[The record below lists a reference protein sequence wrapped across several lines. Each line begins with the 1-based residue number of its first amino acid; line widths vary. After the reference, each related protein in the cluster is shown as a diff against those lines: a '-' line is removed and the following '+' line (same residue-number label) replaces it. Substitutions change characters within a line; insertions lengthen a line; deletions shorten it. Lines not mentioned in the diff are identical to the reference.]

1 MGVSPP
7 HPHLSLERPLTATEM
22 TEMIVYEGLV
32 GLGHPED
39 VLTAHVLERMGIV
52 QLVSDPTVRIG
63 EVGMPH
69 IVSTQHD

>member
-1 MGVSPP
+1 
-7 HPHLSLERPLTATEM
+7 
-22 TEMIVYEGLV
+22 MIVYEGLV